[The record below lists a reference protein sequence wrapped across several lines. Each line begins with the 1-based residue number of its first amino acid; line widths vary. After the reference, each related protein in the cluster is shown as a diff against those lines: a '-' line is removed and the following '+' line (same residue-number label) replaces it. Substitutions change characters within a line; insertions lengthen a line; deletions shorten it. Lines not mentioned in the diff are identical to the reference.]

1 MKKTGIQAAGYN
13 MRQNVH
19 HVKCKKYYAVKV
31 QVKGQFLDGENGRIH
46 KSVVDEVVRSRS
58 PLLRDEVMLENVPK

>member
-13 MRQNVH
+13 MRQNV
-19 HVKCKKYYAVKV
+19 KCEKYYAVKV